1 MEQLQ
6 VSGNVRW
13 ERLPVVRTGYFW
25 NFWVMHFSSNH
36 QLLNEIVAY
45 LELFCVVAH
54 LVSLSNID
62 NNNGKKNIKRKRSI
76 KQNKNSEHSSHFVP
90 VLFPV
95 IVWLWLS
102 DVIRMAMR
110 LFIEI
115 PTITSLNFPL
125 KWLRNLCFCFSITLG
140 TLDFTGSEHS
150 HDCHVLTWQV
160 SQVTAA
166 MQIMWEISHF
176 HCPYSGLSLRGV
188 GRGFPLAKYYECGP
202 WLLS

>member
-6 VSGNVRW
+6 VSGNVQW

-62 NNNGKKNIKRKRSI
+62 DNNGKKNIKRKRSI

-140 TLDFTGSEHS
+140 TLDFTEAQSIHMTAMFWHGKLVKLQLQCKSCGKYHTFTV
-150 HDCHVLTWQV
+150 HIQGCH
-160 SQVTAA
+160 
-166 MQIMWEISHF
+166 
-176 HCPYSGLSLRGV
+176 
-188 GRGFPLAKYYECGP
+188 
-202 WLLS
+202 